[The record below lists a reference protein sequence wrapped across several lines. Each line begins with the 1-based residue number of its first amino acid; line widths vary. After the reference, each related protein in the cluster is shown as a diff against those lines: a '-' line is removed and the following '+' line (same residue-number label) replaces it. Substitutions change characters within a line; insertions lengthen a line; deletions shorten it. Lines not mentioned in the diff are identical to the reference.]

1 VTGEAYA
8 TVDGLNV
15 RYLEAG
21 AGPAVIF
28 MHGAS
33 TGSSSE
39 VFETAIAQLAEA
51 GYRAIAYDHPGYG
64 LTDNPSNYATS
75 YRVRFITKLMDALG
89 IDKATLVGHSQ
100 SGLFAVQTALEQPSR
115 VAGVAIVGTGP
126 LLPPL
131 PDAAPAARVHQPAV
145 NAAPPDERGDPTLD
159 DIRKQLEADTFHKD
173 LITDEVVQRRH
184 RLSVGK
190 NVIAATERSKAREPR
205 QEGKAPHETL
215 TDITQPLV
223 LLYGDKDRA
232 SAGKR
237 AALLKEQ
244 QPGLDVRIVRD
255 AAHMLMWDA
264 PDDLRVGLL
273 DLLQRVR
280 QRSTQPASV

>member
-1 VTGEAYA
+1 V
-8 TVDGLNV
+8 
-15 RYLEAG
+15 
-21 AGPAVIF
+21 
-28 MHGAS
+28 
-33 TGSSSE
+33 
-39 VFETAIAQLAEA
+39 
-51 GYRAIAYDHPGYG
+51 
-64 LTDNPSNYATS
+64 
-75 YRVRFITKLMDALG
+75 
-89 IDKATLVGHSQ
+89 
-100 SGLFAVQTALEQPSR
+100 
-115 VAGVAIVGTGP
+115 
-126 LLPPL
+126 
-131 PDAAPAARVHQPAV
+131 
-145 NAAPPDERGDPTLD
+145 D
-159 DIRKQLEADTFHKD
+159 DIRKLLEADTFHKN

-190 NVIAATERSKAREPR
+190 NVVAATERSKAREPR

-244 QPGLDVRIVRD
+244 QPGLDVRIVKD

-264 PDDLRVGLL
+264 PNDLRVGLL
-273 DLLQRVR
+273 DLLERVR